1 MFLLVASKE
10 DIASMNIKR
19 ALLAAHV
26 WEEKRTFED
35 NPVFTC
41 REGSEATLITINRSH
56 LQADDLDKKAVRTL
70 NIPPPSTVIFLSRH
84 RSESGLRTLTV
95 HPIGCYSKA
104 DFGGREGT
112 LVPSAPVPMT
122 LAMRLVHQRAR
133 AHGLDFKVSYETTH
147 HGPSLETP
155 TFFIEIGSEEKA
167 WAEVPPAEVLASVV
181 LDVVRASPADDEP
194 VAIGIGGG
202 HYAPRFTDVALA
214 KRLSFGHM
222 VPSYALEKATEDVL
236 AQAMKRTPNVKFVY
250 FHRKALKAEEYNRY
264 KAFFEGLGLT
274 AVREKDL
281 EDRNDSIPLA

>member
-10 DIASMNIKR
+10 DTASMNIKR

-41 REGSEATLITINRSH
+41 QEGSKATLITINGPH
-56 LQADDLDKKAVRTL
+56 LQANDLDKKAVRSL
-70 NIPPPSTVIFLSRH
+70 NIPQPSAVIFLSRH

-104 DFGGREGT
+104 DYGGRDGT

-122 LAMRLVHQRAR
+122 LAMRLVRERAK

-147 HGPSLETP
+147 HGPFLETP

-167 WAEVPPAEVLASVV
+167 WAEVPPAEVLASAV
-181 LDVVRASPADDEP
+181 LDVVRGSQQDNEP

-222 VPSYALEKATEDVL
+222 VPGYALEKATEDVL
-236 AQAMKRTPNVKFVY
+236 AQAMRRTPNAKYVY

-281 EDRNDSIPLA
+281 EDRAPGAP